1 MALVLKPDLPSL
13 KIYQLIKIR
22 KKSYFIQDIGEAIT
36 TAAKSNY
43 DDDGYIF
50 VEAANIIRFVKSYE
64 ICIIVYRRFALHPP
78 PPITSIWKIL

>member
-13 KIYQLIKIR
+13 KIYQLIKIG
-22 KKSYFIQDIGEAIT
+22 KKSYFIQDVGETIT

-43 DDDGYIF
+43 DEDGYIF
-50 VEAANIIRFVKSYE
+50 VKAANIIRFVKSYE